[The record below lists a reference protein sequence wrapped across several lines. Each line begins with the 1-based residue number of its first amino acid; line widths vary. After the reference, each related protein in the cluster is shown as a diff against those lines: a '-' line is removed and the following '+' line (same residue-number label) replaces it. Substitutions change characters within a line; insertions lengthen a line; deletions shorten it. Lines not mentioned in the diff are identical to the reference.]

1 MPPTIDPALVQELS
15 ALVREIDLLPEGQA
29 STQIGEFNDRAG
41 TQLSHVDFREYFAS
55 QSSAEFALE
64 HVLRAAIRPTN
75 DISRAELVELTR
87 RCIPTDHNPNPQ
99 GYEAV
104 MRANGAGE
112 VIGWIYWPPDWDA
125 GSQTWG
131 GGLPLSEYDPEP
143 EELVDRFRGSGVDRN
158 G

>member
-1 MPPTIDPALVQELS
+1 MPPTFDPAAVQKLS
-15 ALVREIDLLPEGQA
+15 GLVREIDLLPRGEA
-29 STQIGEFNDRAG
+29 SEQIQTFNDVAG
-41 TQLSHVDFREYFAS
+41 TQLSHDDFREYFAS
-55 QSSAEFALE
+55 QSAEEF
-64 HVLRAAIRPTN
+64 VLDQLLRSTICPAK
-75 DISRAELVELTR
+75 DISRAELIELAR
-87 RCIPTDHNPNPQ
+87 RCIPTDDNPNPQ

-125 GSQTWG
+125 GSKTWG

-143 EELVDRFRGSGVDRN
+143 EELVDRFLGSGVDRN